1 MVNKLA
7 WFDNNHGRELW
18 TLSGGEEGLL
28 TEERS
33 SDPVER
39 LGVMTHLSGTRNP
52 WCWEVET
59 EGPLDL
65 AGFQLSSKSQ
75 ETLSQGSKRMTEQD
89 IRRPSSASAYKSIG
103 K

>member
-1 MVNKLA
+1 
-7 WFDNNHGRELW
+7 
-18 TLSGGEEGLL
+18 
-28 TEERS
+28 
-33 SDPVER
+33 
-39 LGVMTHLSGTRNP
+39 MTHLSGTHNP

-89 IRRPSSASAYKSIG
+89 IRRPSAASAYKNIG
-103 K
+103 KEIKRCISNSTRRPGKTRGCRQREERLLF